1 FNMNKIWKI
10 NKYNEDEI
18 ENSSNKY
25 NISKNLVRLLSSRN
39 FNIDNFLN
47 DDISNLSDPYNLK
60 DMKKFVD
67 RVLIAKKNNEKVCI
81 YGDYDVDGITSITV
95 LYKYFKDLN
104 FDISYYLPDRISE
117 GYGLNIDAINKIKDD
132 NISLVITVDCGIT
145 AIEEIN
151 YANSLGIDVC
161 VTDHHECSD
170 ILPNAYCIINP
181 KQKDDTSVFKHF
193 AGVGVAFKCI
203 MAISKK
209 LNLDDNSY
217 LKYIDIVAIGTI
229 SDIVALTNENRII
242 AKYGI
247 EILKNTSNLG
257 LKALFKLMKI
267 TEIDSITI
275 SYNIAPRIN
284 ACGRMGNAKLAVE
297 LLLCKDNIVADE
309 IALKLDELNLLRQKI
324 EKEIFN
330 ESCKYIIDNN
340 LDKKHSIVIY
350 NENFH
355 NGVIGIVASRLV
367 NLYNKP
373 VILFTKEM
381 NVIRGSGRCPITF
394 SLYDSLS
401 KCSELLISFGGHA
414 LAAGMSIEEKNIDM
428 FYDKFETIVKN
439 TVFVTDYIY
448 DIDFEIYK
456 KDLNI
461 NLIKDINILKPY
473 GQLNKEPLFLYRS
486 LKINLIATIKDE
498 KHLKLVLK
506 DDNILIEAIG
516 FNLGSRRNELVLGDK
531 IDLIGNLSIN
541 SYNNKNRLQ
550 INIKDFKKS

>member
-1 FNMNKIWKI
+1 MNNIWKI

-39 FNIDNFLN
+39 FNINNFLN